1 MRVDM
6 KKLSLIKAQ
15 SGFSLVELS
24 IIMIIVGLLTVPFI
38 QQYNVY
44 QERQKRDQTY
54 LTLSQG
60 HESLGNFFM
69 TMHDTNNDG
78 TEDTNNYYPCPSDPT
93 IAFGQPGHGVSV
105 ARCWT
110 IGSGSCSGG
119 MCHRGGAF
127 IGGVPYVTLGIPYT
141 ETIDGYK
148 NAIKYVISDTLVNPA
163 NAADTTRQ
171 GTIQWTNNFGSGTP
185 EVVTNARYGFV
196 AAGNNEKGTYD
207 IYGNLTACD
216 GGTLDTENCDN
227 DSEFVRYPTSLASNS
242 GYFDDV
248 VDFVTSEPASLW
260 RLSEENPM
268 GIYNTNPGAVGI
280 GTNNP
285 DDTTKLHVA
294 GDVRAE
300 NFRAVEYCSLSV
312 DAGGNAYC
320 MDTNTIAGTGIR
332 CPDGQYL
339 RGIANNEPDCVPIAI
354 QTVTPG
360 TCPQGQFV
368 RQITTTGIVCAAPP
382 IN

>member
-1 MRVDM
+1 M
-6 KKLSLIKAQ
+6 KSLSLSKTQ
-15 SGFSLVELS
+15 DGFSLVELA
-24 IIMIIVGLLTVPFI
+24 IIMIIMGLLTVPFI

-54 LTLSQG
+54 LAFAQG

-69 TMHDTNNDG
+69 TLHDTNGDDIP
-78 TEDTNNYYPCPSDPT
+78 DTNNFYPCPSDPA
-93 IAFGQPGHGVSV
+93 IAFGETGHGVSV
-105 ARCWT
+105 DKCWT
-110 IGSGSCSGG
+110 IGNGDCSPDGG

-171 GTIQWTNNFGSGTP
+171 GTIQWTDNTTGDTP
-185 EVVTNARYGFV
+185 EVVTNARYGFI
-196 AAGNNEKGTYD
+196 APGENKIGSYN
-207 IYGNLTACD
+207 IYGMQIPCD
-216 GGTLDTENCDN
+216 GGTLDVENCDN
-227 DSEFVRYPTSLASNS
+227 DSEFVKYPIGLASNNN
-242 GYFDDV
+242 YFDDI
-248 VDFVTSEPASLW
+248 VDFVTAEPASLW

-268 GIYNTNPGAVGI
+268 GIYNTNTGPVGI

-285 DDTTKLHVA
+285 DGTVKLHVA

-300 NFRAVEYCSLSV
+300 NFRATEYCGLEKKPNS
-312 DAGGNAYC
+312 DEPYC
-320 MDTNTIAGTGIR
+320 MDTDIIAGKGIT

-339 RGIANNEPDCVPIAI
+339 RGIYENKPDCVPIAI
-354 QTVTPG
+354 QAVTPG

-382 IN
+382 TK